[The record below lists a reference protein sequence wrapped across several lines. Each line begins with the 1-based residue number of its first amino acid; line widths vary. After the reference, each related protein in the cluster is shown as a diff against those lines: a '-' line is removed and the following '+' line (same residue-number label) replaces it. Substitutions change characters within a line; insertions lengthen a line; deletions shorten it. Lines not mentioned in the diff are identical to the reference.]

1 MDERVRRRYTVC
13 SRPVYCR
20 ERCTTVQLVRQC
32 TQYGVLQYL
41 QYYCT
46 TALYYSTCYCTT
58 TAPYCVLYT
67 LGIVCTASTV
77 QKYNLPSDFGSK
89 FTLLSVTNGG
99 GGGGGSSR
107 KVWGEDESE
116 SESERQQR
124 PSGLYIS
131 KAIGR
136 LLYCTSISILVIV
149 ARFCHYSTV
158 QCSTVHCITCTV
170 L

>member
-20 ERCTTVQLVRQC
+20 ERCTTVLTVLLHHC
-32 TQYGVLQYL
+32 TVLYYL
-41 QYYCT
+41 LLHRT
-46 TALYYSTCYCTT
+46 ILYYSTCYCTT

-99 GGGGGSSR
+99 GGGGSR